1 MASTPSFAISNQ
13 RLTGRRAPRLTQIA
27 VSALVC
33 LLGIASAFSETIA
46 CDTPEWRKEIA
57 RGFLPYHRLTRD
69 DFPID
74 DKTHPKYV
82 MYTSG
87 FFHYNYD
94 SECTKEGDHLT
105 ARITG
110 WHVRSGFNRNK
121 SSRKSWL
128 KDAERLV
135 NHEQGHLD
143 INELHS
149 RRFAHMK
156 LDELPV
162 GEGQTT
168 KEALDDLR
176 SKIRNLS
183 DNISKENQVE
193 QDTYDTETSHSKN
206 RQQQLIATAAIQ
218 KRLEA
223 AGITYAN
230 QPDDVPTDRTT
241 EEAESPLEMLGR
253 TLKKNR

>member
-1 MASTPSFAISNQ
+1 MASRPSCVISKQ
-13 RLTGRRAPRLTQIA
+13 RLTGRRAPRLALIA
-27 VSALVC
+27 VYALVC
-33 LLGIASAFSETIA
+33 LLGIASTFSETIA
-46 CDTPEWRKEIA
+46 YDTPEWRKEIA

-74 DKTHPKYV
+74 NKAHPKYV

-94 SECTKEGDHLT
+94 SECTREGSHLT

-128 KDAERLV
+128 KDSERLV
-135 NHEQGHLD
+135 FHEQGHLD

-149 RRFAHMK
+149 RRFAQIK

-162 GEGQTT
+162 GQGQTAE
-168 KEALDDLR
+168 EALADLR
-176 SKIRNLS
+176 NKVRNLS
-183 DNISKENQVE
+183 AKVSKENQLE
-193 QDTYDTETSHSKN
+193 QDAYDAETSHSKN
-206 RQQQLIATAAIQ
+206 RPRQLAATAAIQ
-218 KRLEA
+218 KRLKE
-223 AGITYAN
+223 AGISYGE
-230 QPDDVPTDRTT
+230 QPNDEQTDAT
-241 EEAESPLEMLGR
+241 EERVSPLDLLGSK
-253 TLKKNR
+253 LKKDR